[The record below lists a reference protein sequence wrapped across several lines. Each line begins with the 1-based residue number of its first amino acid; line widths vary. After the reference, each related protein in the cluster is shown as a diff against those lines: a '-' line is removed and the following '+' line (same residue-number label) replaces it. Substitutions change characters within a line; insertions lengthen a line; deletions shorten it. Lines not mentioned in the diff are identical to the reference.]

1 MRLLRAVCLLHAV
14 PGGVTIPAA
23 APLLQPR
30 SAGAATAVGAGL
42 TAAWAAYTSARTE
55 SGLSPFAAAGS
66 AAVETAQRAALAA
79 GETALSA
86 QAAASKALDM
96 AVAQS
101 ALDNLGKILEVMM
114 N

>member
-1 MRLLRAVCLLHAV
+1 M
-14 PGGVTIPAA
+14 
-23 APLLQPR
+23 
-30 SAGAATAVGAGL
+30 
-42 TAAWAAYTSARTE
+42 
-55 SGLSPFAAAGS
+55 
-66 AAVETAQRAALAA
+66 ETAQRAALAA